1 MLTTMSQALKNWT
14 MRYKVVKNFVYRI
27 KIEGQPEIE
36 HVITKQGAPMSTED
50 VREFINAHIQKSLTD
65 YTDLN
70 YAY

>member
-1 MLTTMSQALKNWT
+1 M
-14 MRYKVVKNFVYRI
+14 VKNFVYRI

-36 HVITKQGAPMSTED
+36 HVITKQGTPMSTED